1 MIYFYL
7 VSNYKKLLLA
17 QLGRLDQKEVTVMKK
32 YEIMYIIRPNIEEEA
47 KKTVIERFNT
57 ILSDNG
63 AETVEAKEWGKRR
76 LAYEIN
82 DFRDGYY
89 VLVKTESNAAAIQ
102 EFDRL
107 AKISEDIIRHMAT
120 KVEA

>member
-1 MIYFYL
+1 M
-7 VSNYKKLLLA
+7 
-17 QLGRLDQKEVTVMKK
+17 RK
-32 YEIMYIIRPNIEEEA
+32 YEIMYIIRPNIEDEA
-47 KKTVIERFNT
+47 KKALVERFNT
-57 ILSDNG
+57 ILTDNG
-63 AETVEAKEWGKRR
+63 AELTEVKEWGKRR

-89 VLVKTESNAAAIQ
+89 MLVQVQAEAAAVQ

-107 AKISEDIIRHMAT
+107 AKISEDIIRHMVT